1 MDSVL
6 MTSPGNSTRIKSR
19 LRNATSSFLVRNS
32 KNRHV
37 NKNIINNKNNR
48 LGNIKH
54 NGNLRQAN
62 NYNRNINGNHKSSNC
77 VNNNGNTTSS
87 TSNNHQN
94 NTYKG
99 TFAREVYSTI
109 CSRLGHTPHIPEDWV
124 QTLFNDMRLYPS
136 KSQVSEMLQ
145 CARQC
150 GRRNGT
156 TPFLTFGEFCVF
168 AREMQKPQMHR
179 KTQQRS
185 PTNRH
190 IKNCEVFLG
199 GSCNPTTW
207 RTDTAIPELQ
217 KHGITYYN
225 PQRSIWGP
233 ELVAEEH
240 DAKQSASVLL
250 FVLDSQTRSVA
261 GMIEVA
267 YLVASDRCV
276 VVVAHPY
283 ELGQSIM
290 GEDLSYRE
298 YVDLVSGQSTLLTLL
313 KTQGVKV
320 YVNLMSA
327 LQRTTSILHSTG
339 SKVEEQITNKLRKLR
354 ETFDLY
360 DVNGTGELHL
370 NDVLDAYY
378 RLTKKTLQISELY
391 NYLSN
396 LNIEKNKT
404 RISFEQF
411 CALVA
416 EFTTDNCTTIND
428 DWASQPL
435 QRQCSTNNNTHC
447 DINNEH
453 ANCNT
458 PNNINEREVF
468 RNDVYLGGSVSTQNK
483 WRENIAIPLLKKHG
497 LTYYNPAIRE
507 GNMEINNVLNGCLYY
522 NEDSNNEHLENCVL
536 QWKEVI
542 DKSKVLL
549 FMVTSD
555 AKSLTTMIL
564 AAHYIGLGKNN
575 VILCIEALP
584 SAESEMEGEK
594 LTTQA
599 IKDYNRGR
607 VYLSDVAKRKKVPVF
622 ENVTEAVQCAIN
634 KCQEK

>member
-1 MDSVL
+1 
-6 MTSPGNSTRIKSR
+6 
-19 LRNATSSFLVRNS
+19 
-32 KNRHV
+32 
-37 NKNIINNKNNR
+37 
-48 LGNIKH
+48 
-54 NGNLRQAN
+54 
-62 NYNRNINGNHKSSNC
+62 
-77 VNNNGNTTSS
+77 
-87 TSNNHQN
+87 
-94 NTYKG
+94 
-99 TFAREVYSTI
+99 
-109 CSRLGHTPHIPEDWV
+109 
-124 QTLFNDMRLYPS
+124 
-136 KSQVSEMLQ
+136 MLQ

-168 AREMQKPQMHR
+168 ARELQKPKSHR
-179 KTQQRS
+179 KVQLS
-185 PTNRH
+185 PISKH
-190 IKNCEVFLG
+190 SKDCAVFLG

-250 FVLDSQTRSVA
+250 
-261 GMIEVA
+261 
-267 YLVASDRCV
+267 
-276 VVVAHPY
+276 
-283 ELGQSIM
+283 
-290 GEDLSYRE
+290 E
-298 YVDLVSGQSTLLTLL
+298 YVDLVRGQSSLLTLL
-313 KTQGVKV
+313 KIQGVKV
-320 YVNLMSA
+320 YINLMSA
-327 LQRTTSILHSTG
+327 LQRTTSILHSTSNG
-339 SKVEEQITNKLRKLR
+339 KAEEQLTNKLRKLR
-354 ETFDLY
+354 EIFDSY

-370 NDVLDAYY
+370 NDVLDGYY

-396 LNIEKNKT
+396 LNVDKNKM

-416 EFTTDNCTTIND
+416 EFSSDNCTTIND

-447 DINNEH
+447 DIDNTH

-458 PNNINEREVF
+458 SNNLNERKTF
-468 RNDVYLGGSVSTQNK
+468 INDIYLGGSLSTQNK
-483 WRENIAIPLLKKHG
+483 WRENIAIPLLKRHG
-497 LTYYNPAIRE
+497 LTYYNPTIRE
-507 GNMEINNVLNGCLYY
+507 ANMEID
-522 NEDSNNEHLENCVL
+522 NECFHFNIDSIRNNENFENCFL
-536 QWKEVI
+536 QWKDAI

-549 FMVTSD
+549 FVVTND
-555 AKSLTTMIL
+555 TKSLTTMIL
-564 AAHYIGLGKNN
+564 AAHYIGSDQNN
-575 VILCIEALP
+575 VVLCVEQLP
-584 SAESEMEGEK
+584 SHELQTNGEK

-634 KCQEK
+634 KCQER

>member
-19 LRNATSSFLVRNS
+19 LRNAAASFLARSS
-32 KNRHV
+32 KNRHI
-37 NKNIINNKNNR
+37 NKNIVNNKNNR
-48 LGNIKH
+48 LVNLKH
-54 NGNLRQAN
+54 NGNLKQPN
-62 NYNRNINGNHKSSNC
+62 NYNRNINGNHESSSF
-77 VNNNGNTTSS
+77 VNNNGNTITG
-87 TSNNHQN
+87 HQN

-109 CSRLGHTPHIPEDWV
+109 CSRLGHTPHIPGDWV
-124 QTLFNDMRLYPS
+124 QTLFNDMHLYPS

-168 AREMQKPQMHR
+168 ARELQKPKSHR
-179 KTQQRS
+179 KVQLS
-185 PTNRH
+185 PISKH
-190 IKNCEVFLG
+190 SKDCAVFLG

-250 FVLDSQTRSVA
+250 FVLDNQTRSVA

-267 YLVASDRCV
+267 YLVASNRCV
-276 VVVAHPY
+276 VVVAHSY

-298 YVDLVSGQSTLLTLL
+298 YVDLVRGQSSLLTLL
-313 KTQGVKV
+313 KIQGVKV
-320 YVNLMSA
+320 YINLMSA
-327 LQRTTSILHSTG
+327 LQRTTSILHSTSNG
-339 SKVEEQITNKLRKLR
+339 KAEEQLTNKLRKLR
-354 ETFDLY
+354 EIFDSY

-370 NDVLDAYY
+370 NDVLDGYY

-396 LNIEKNKT
+396 LNVDKNKM

-416 EFTTDNCTTIND
+416 EFSSDNCTTIND

-447 DINNEH
+447 DIDNTH

-458 PNNINEREVF
+458 SNNLNERKTF
-468 RNDVYLGGSVSTQNK
+468 INDIYLGGSLSTQNK
-483 WRENIAIPLLKKHG
+483 WRENIAIPLLKRHG
-497 LTYYNPAIRE
+497 LTYYNPTIRE
-507 GNMEINNVLNGCLYY
+507 ANMEID
-522 NEDSNNEHLENCVL
+522 NECFHFNIDSIRNNENFENCFL
-536 QWKEVI
+536 QWKDAI

-549 FMVTSD
+549 FVVTND
-555 AKSLTTMIL
+555 TKSLTTMIL
-564 AAHYIGLGKNN
+564 AAHYIGSDQNN
-575 VILCIEALP
+575 VVLCVEQLP
-584 SAESEMEGEK
+584 SHESQTNGEK

-634 KCQEK
+634 KCQER